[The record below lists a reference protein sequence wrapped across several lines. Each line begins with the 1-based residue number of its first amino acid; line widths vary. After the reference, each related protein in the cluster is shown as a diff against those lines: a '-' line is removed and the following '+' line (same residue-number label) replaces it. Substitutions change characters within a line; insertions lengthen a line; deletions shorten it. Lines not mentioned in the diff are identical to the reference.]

1 MSGPATHG
9 TTGPAAAPPVR
20 RDVALELVGGRERI
34 GCKGPGAEAWLR
46 DAGFDLPAGANRFVA
61 DASLLIARLGYS
73 EFFLEAAA
81 GSPPLAAL
89 AAGLERAPAGVY
101 PVLREDWRLTLCG
114 ADVHQ
119 VLAQVCNVDFAALDA
134 RSNPVVMTMMIGV
147 AVLVVPLAAAGAP
160 AYAIWCDPSY
170 GPYLSGTLGSV
181 VVESGGIF
189 KGGAA

>member
-1 MSGPATHG
+1 MSGPARQG
-9 TTGPAAAPPVR
+9 TAGPAAAPPVR
-20 RDVALELVGGRERI
+20 RDVVLELVAGRGRF

-46 DAGFDLPAGANRFVA
+46 DAGLEPPAGPNRFVA

-81 GSPPLAAL
+81 GAPPLARL
-89 AAGLERAPAGVY
+89 AAGLEQAPPGVY
-101 PVLREDWRLTLCG
+101 PVLREDWRLTLSG
-114 ADVHQ
+114 ADVHE

-134 RSNPVVMTMMIGV
+134 RSNPVVMTLMIGV
-147 AVLVVPLAAAGAP
+147 AVLVLPLVAAGAP

-181 VVESGGIF
+181 VTESGGIF